1 MATHWTAA
9 VPREHK
15 IERSS
20 LITDWDCLYERSEA
34 LLKKSDNLF
43 EKSIRN
49 TVVKEVLQEAYPD
62 IDKQY
67 SPRNLPLAGVRNGEF
82 VTWTGSNTILGEDL
96 VKIIKSGDNS
106 KDAKISLKV
115 SN

>member
-1 MATHWTAA
+1 M
-9 VPREHK
+9 PRQHET
-15 IERSS
+15 ERSS
-20 LITDWDCLYERSEA
+20 LITDWDNLYERSEA
-34 LLKKSDNLF
+34 LLQKRDNLF
-43 EKSIRN
+43 EHSIRN
-49 TVVKEVLQEAYPD
+49 TVVKEVLQQAYPK

-67 SPRNLPLAGVRNGEF
+67 SPQNLPLAGVRNGEF

-106 KDAKISLKV
+106 KDAKIRLKV